1 MMKTFLRL
9 CLLAILASCQ
19 SVSKKEVDVP
29 SVPEV
34 DVYADYPMKQMDIGE
49 LAEVAGSR
57 LTFL

>member
-29 SVPEV
+29 SAGGGCVCRLSDE
-34 DVYADYPMKQMDIGE
+34 ADGHRG
-49 LAEVAGSR
+49 AGR
-57 LTFL
+57 GGWE